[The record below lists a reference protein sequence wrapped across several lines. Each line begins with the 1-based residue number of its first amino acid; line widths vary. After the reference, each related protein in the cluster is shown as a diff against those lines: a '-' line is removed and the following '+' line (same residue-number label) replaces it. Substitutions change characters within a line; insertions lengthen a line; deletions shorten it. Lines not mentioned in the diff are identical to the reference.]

1 MSRSETL
8 ILGSGSSRTESGSP
22 VLTRCGDAHPHHLPV
37 ASQRPLPC
45 SFLSTPAPAQGL
57 QLLFLRSVSL
67 SEQPQVLVRGG
78 GGLQALQNAHRNHQ
92 LKIKIKPKRLAVR
105 SRKQLQSTQDASLR
119 VAGALG

>member
-45 SFLSTPAPAQGL
+45 SLLSTPPAAQDL

-67 SEQPQVLVRGG
+67 SEQPKFWSEVEVVCRACRMLTG
-78 GGLQALQNAHRNHQ
+78 
-92 LKIKIKPKRLAVR
+92 IT
-105 SRKQLQSTQDASLR
+105 S
-119 VAGALG
+119 